1 MSEGVPM
8 QLPELSKQAING
20 AVLRGALQHPAVVY
34 PAAAGLLG
42 GIGIALLASSPWLI
56 ATAVAGGAVALAA
69 AGVNTVLRRQFFA
82 GRYIES
88 AHRAIQAY
96 RDATLA
102 HLEQELKQSGSREGS
117 GQLLRFREKI
127 EAFEAVLGEKL
138 EKREITYGR
147 FLGIAEQVYLSGVDN
162 LRGIVLALKGAEAI
176 DEKYI
181 HQRIGA
187 LERGGAGSG
196 ARGRELTSLK
206 QQLDLRSEQLRRI
219 EACLAQNEQAM
230 AQLDAA
236 LAAIAEMKTGSRQ
249 ASVDMETAMNELQ
262 QIAKRVGDYASPGT

>member
-1 MSEGVPM
+1 MSEGVPTE
-8 QLPELSKQAING
+8 LPELSKQAING

-69 AGVNTVLRRQFFA
+69 AGVNTVLRRQVFA
-82 GRYIES
+82 GRYIEA

-96 RDATLA
+96 REATLQ
-102 HLEQELKQSGSREGS
+102 HLEQELKQCGSREGS
-117 GQLLRFREKI
+117 GQLERFREKI

-162 LRGIVLALKGAEAI
+162 LRRIVLALKSAEAI

-181 HQRIGA
+181 HQRIAA
-187 LERGGAGSG
+187 LEHGGAGSG
-196 ARGRELTSLK
+196 AREQELSSLR

-236 LAAIAEMKTGSRQ
+236 LAAISEMKTGSRQ
-249 ASVDMETAMNELQ
+249 AQVDMETAMNELQ
-262 QIAKRVGDYASPGT
+262 QIAKRVGDYASPAT